1 MVATTPQAQVS
12 TPSVSLET
20 LRAVLADQT
29 KANPDQASRLF
40 RAATIVALRNI
51 EQTPGGYLVE
61 SERDPGSYYL
71 VTQDGMGV
79 RCICVDYRNRG
90 GLACKHILA
99 VNLLKNLATLPPD
112 NVTPMPARTLADDE
126 PIPFVLTNKALAALE
141 TPTYP
146 VA

>member
-1 MVATTPQAQVS
+1 
-12 TPSVSLET
+12 
-20 LRAVLADQT
+20 
-29 KANPDQASRLF
+29 
-40 RAATIVALRNI
+40 
-51 EQTPGGYLVE
+51 
-61 SERDPGSYYL
+61 
-71 VTQDGMGV
+71 
-79 RCICVDYRNRG
+79 
-90 GLACKHILA
+90 LA

>member
-1 MVATTPQAQVS
+1 
-12 TPSVSLET
+12 
-20 LRAVLADQT
+20 
-29 KANPDQASRLF
+29 
-40 RAATIVALRNI
+40 
-51 EQTPGGYLVE
+51 LVE

-71 VTQDGMGV
+71 VTQDGTGV

-99 VNLLKNLATLPPD
+99 VNLLKNLATLPLSAAKGLDSGAVLTPD

-126 PIPFVLTNKALAALE
+126 PIPFILTDKALAALE
-141 TPTYP
+141 TPNYP